1 MKKHLCTIILL
12 LIAIV
17 AFLFGFKV
25 SGICK
30 TVCDLMAFALP
41 TIAAVVEIMLS
52 EKSSRRIEEEFNK
65 RPPVVV
71 LSQEEYERRQAEGT
85 IEKGTIYATTEDS
98 ND

>member
-41 TIAAVVEIMLS
+41 TIAAVVEVMLS

-65 RPPVVV
+65 I
-71 LSQEEYERRQAEGT
+71 Y
-85 IEKGTIYATTEDS
+85 IYKEKNKSVSVENIK
-98 ND
+98 NDNLPF